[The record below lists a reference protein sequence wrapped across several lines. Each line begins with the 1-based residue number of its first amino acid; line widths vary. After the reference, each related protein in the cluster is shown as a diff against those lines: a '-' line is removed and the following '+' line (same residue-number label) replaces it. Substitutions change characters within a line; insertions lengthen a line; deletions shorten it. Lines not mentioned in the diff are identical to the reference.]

1 MMGGG
6 WTGGTGRMM
15 GGWKDGKE
23 VGRQMM
29 EVRVNDGWKDGSGVG
44 GMMVEGR
51 MGGWMGGGKT
61 DERGRMDGSGKM
73 DGRWEDG

>member
-29 EVRVNDGWKDGSGVG
+29 DVRVNDGWKDGYW
-44 GMMVEGR
+44 VEGWM
-51 MGGWMGGGKT
+51 MGGRKDGRL
-61 DERGRMDGSGKM
+61 DGRMDGKM